1 MENTNIFIQNKYL
14 KMLSAKLGP
23 FCSESNVLRKP
34 WEDFIIGYA
43 NVDLFD
49 PRFGTT
55 WHISTAYLHSIHI
68 MLLMFHIVIG

>member
-14 KMLSAKLGP
+14 KMLQQNGGH
-23 FCSESNVLRKP
+23 FVQTDSNVLRKP

-55 WHISTAYLHSIHI
+55 WHISTAYLLLIHT
-68 MLLMFHIVIG
+68 MFHIVIG

>member
-14 KMLSAKLGP
+14 KMLSAKWGP
-23 FCSESNVLRKP
+23 FCSDSNVLRKP

-49 PRFGTT
+49 QDLGQ
-55 WHISTAYLHSIHI
+55 HGNISTAYLHLIHT
-68 MLLMFHIVIG
+68 MFHIVIW

>member
-14 KMLSAKLGP
+14 KMLSAKWGP
-23 FCSESNVLRKP
+23 FCSDSNMSNVLRKP

-49 PRFGTT
+49 PRF
-55 WHISTAYLHSIHI
+55 
-68 MLLMFHIVIG
+68 

>member
-14 KMLSAKLGP
+14 KMLSAKWGP
-23 FCSESNVLRKP
+23 FCSDSNVLRKP

-49 PRFGTT
+49 QDLGGT
-55 WHISTAYLHSIHI
+55 WHLSTAYLHLIHT
-68 MLLMFHIVIG
+68 MFHIVTG